1 MWMTD
6 EHRIPVFDIGDTLMP
21 SFRLQN
27 KLMRDELKEQGAGD
41 IPEFNVNNFRIYTP
55 SEVKDYLEKNGLE
68 NGDPMRIIEK
78 YKDRERRFMEEKEV
92 FEFLRKTSEKLGPIG
107 FISDNTIE
115 GKKWMELQLDTHN
128 VPYEGFVV
136 SEEVG
141 VEKPD
146 PKIFQGFLDR
156 REQPGEDFVYFGNN
170 VDRDPA
176 CRKVGM
182 EFVLVKQYKVYG
194 EGGDYRSVDRLTYES
209 VRQVIER

>member
-1 MWMTD
+1 MSE

-27 KLMRDELKEQGAGD
+27 QLMKDELMEQGADD
-41 IPEFNVNNFRIYTP
+41 IPEFDTNNFKIYTL
-55 SEVKDYLEKNGLE
+55 SEVEDYLEKHGLDH
-68 NGDPMRIIEK
+68 GDPLRIIDK
-78 YKDRERRFMEEKEV
+78 YKDRERRFMEEKGV
-92 FEFLRKTSEKLGPIG
+92 FEFLRKVSEKLGPIG

-115 GKKWMELQLDTHN
+115 GKKWMKLQLDMHN
-128 VPYEGFVV
+128 VPYEGLVV

-146 PKIFQGFLDR
+146 RKIFQEFLDR
-156 REQPGEDFVYFGNN
+156 RERPEEDFVYFGNN
-170 VDRDPA
+170 LNRDPA

-194 EGGDYRSVDRLTYES
+194 EKDDVDPVDELSYEK
-209 VRQVIER
+209 VKEVVER